1 MYFSQEYHLHTHWP
15 IAKNS
20 AATSFECGK
29 TGLHYDPYL
38 ACGYAS
44 PNCTALGRVNG
55 YTCTPSIF
63 NSGQYAKCQVGDLSG
78 KFGDVMATA
87 GPKFQQLTPL
97 YDNLP
102 PVAANHLSGGNSRT
116 SMFSSVVF
124 HCPVGK
130 FRLVCAKLQ
139 LVPEGQSSACSF
151 PQTTAQSMAE
161 LTSDSDKNKSM
172 LNKAV
177 IAVIILAIITFILF
191 ILAIV
196 LAAKLCCCKK
206 KPEVKQHVDEV
217 PPSNPIVGVY

>member
-1 MYFSQEYHLHTHWP
+1 
-15 IAKNS
+15 
-20 AATSFECGK
+20 
-29 TGLHYDPYL
+29 
-38 ACGYAS
+38 
-44 PNCTALGRVNG
+44 
-55 YTCTPSIF
+55 
-63 NSGQYAKCQVGDLSG
+63 
-78 KFGDVMATA
+78 MATA
-87 GPKFQQLTPL
+87 GPKFQQLTPF

-102 PVAANHLSGGNSRT
+102 PVAANHLSGGNSKT

-124 HCPVGK
+124 HCPAGK
-130 FRLVCAKLQ
+130 KSRLVCAKLQ

-177 IAVIILAIITFILF
+177 IAVIILAIIIFILF

-206 KPEVKQHVDEV
+206 KPEVKLVDEV

>member
-1 MYFSQEYHLHTHWP
+1 M
-15 IAKNS
+15 
-20 AATSFECGK
+20 
-29 TGLHYDPYL
+29 HYDPYL
-38 ACGYAS
+38 ACGYKS
-44 PNCTALGRVNG
+44 LNCTALGRIGG

-87 GPKFQQLTPL
+87 AGPKFQQLTPL

-102 PVAANHLSGGNSRT
+102 PVAANHLSGGNSKT

-130 FRLVCAKLQ
+130 KVRLVCAKLQ

-177 IAVIILAIITFILF
+177 IAVIILAIIIFILF

-206 KPEVKQHVDEV
+206 KPEVKLVDEV